1 MKVYAFL
8 EENLEIDFCVQD
20 QLAVHVVTMIDENV
34 VIDFSNQIAKAGL
47 ASMDLA
53 STHQKLESFITGAK
67 DRYHKLNIEEELV
80 EMHII
85 VSKLMQDAR
94 PESETYKKYV
104 FYNTHHKVFVVVC
117 IAWDLSFPKT
127 SVHPPVDIDLDENE
141 DDNSLE
147 EDDDDDIP
155 SIDEVIIL
163 HEKEGDPTKG
173 CEKDASS
180 WIDEEEGQDEIPSFD
195 NGSGMEEDDDDDI
208 PSIDEVIILHE
219 KEGDPT
225 KGCEKDAS
233 SWIDEEE
240 GQDEIPSFDNG
251 SGMEEDEND
260 LISIDE
266 ENIPQEEEGDPTKGQ
281 IKKCVPTCPPDFP
294 TDSEQ
299 RTAQELENKRLFIQ
313 FAHPEEIRAIFQVD
327 EKKRPQIYRNMR
339 QLLLNRM
346 CPAVFVI

>member
-195 NGSGMEEDDDDDI
+195 NGSGMEED
-208 PSIDEVIILHE
+208 
-219 KEGDPT
+219 
-225 KGCEKDAS
+225 
-233 SWIDEEE
+233 
-240 GQDEIPSFDNG
+240 
-251 SGMEEDEND
+251 END

>member
-20 QLAVHVVTMIDENV
+20 QLADHVVTMIDENV

-180 WIDEEEGQDEIPSFD
+180 WIDEEE
-195 NGSGMEEDDDDDI
+195 
-208 PSIDEVIILHE
+208 
-219 KEGDPT
+219 
-225 KGCEKDAS
+225 A
-233 SWIDEEE
+233 
-240 GQDEIPSFDNG
+240 QDEIPSFDNG